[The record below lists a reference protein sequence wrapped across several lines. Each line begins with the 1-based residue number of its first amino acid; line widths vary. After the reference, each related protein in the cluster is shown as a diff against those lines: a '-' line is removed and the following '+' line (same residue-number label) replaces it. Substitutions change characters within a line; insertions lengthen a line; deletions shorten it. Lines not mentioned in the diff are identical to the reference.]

1 LLGGFARIMK
11 KYLIVIEETGS
22 GYTAYSPDLPGCV
35 VTGWTRGEVEQKIR
49 HSVALQIQSLRQCG
63 EVLPEPHSFPSYIE
77 LP

>member
-1 LLGGFARIMK
+1 MK

-35 VTGWTRGEVEQKIR
+35 ASGWTRSEVEQRIR
-49 HSVALQIQSLRQCG
+49 HSLAIHLESLRQSG
-63 EVLPEPHSFPSYIE
+63 ELLPEPRSFPTFIE

>member
-1 LLGGFARIMK
+1 MK

-35 VTGWTRGEVEQKIR
+35 VTARTRTEVDQKIR
-49 HSVALQIQSLRQCG
+49 NSVSLQLQNLRQCG
-63 EVLPEPHSFPSYIE
+63 EVLPEPHSFPTYIE

>member
-1 LLGGFARIMK
+1 MK

-35 VTGWTRGEVEQKIR
+35 VSGWTRTEVEQKIR
-49 HSVALQIQSLRQCG
+49 HSVVLQLQSLRQCG
-63 EVLPEPHSFPSYIE
+63 EVLPEPHSFPAYIE

>member
-1 LLGGFARIMK
+1 MK

-35 VTGWTRGEVEQKIR
+35 AAGWTRAEVEHKIR
-49 HSVALQIQSLRQCG
+49 HSLAHHLQDLRNCG